1 MQTDL
6 VFKTGWAKRALG
18 WFVFLGA
25 GAALIAMIYGLATN
39 LETQTS
45 ADLWSGVV
53 IGVFVI
59 GLMVLGIAVQ
69 YTHWSIEGETVV
81 FRTLFKSRT
90 IPVSDL
96 AGFGQLII
104 VVSVFPLAHLDL
116 YDRDLNLVARLPVGA
131 KDWPR
136 AEAWFASRLRPVVND
151 GSAALPKLR
160 FADTP
165 KR

>member
-1 MQTDL
+1 MQNGL
-6 VFKTGWAKRALG
+6 VFKTGVAKRALG
-18 WFVFLGA
+18 GFVCLGA
-25 GAALIAMIYGLATN
+25 AAALVAMIYGTFTH

-53 IGVFVI
+53 IGAFLI
-59 GLMVLGIAVQ
+59 GLMVLGAAIQ
-69 YTHWSIEGETVV
+69 FTRWSIEGETVV
-81 FRTLFKSRT
+81 FRTLFKRRT

-104 VVSVFPLAHLDL
+104 VASVVPLVHLDL
-116 YDRDLNLVARLPVGA
+116 YDSDLKLVVRLPVQA

-136 AEAWFASRLRPVVND
+136 AEAWFASRLHPVVND
-151 GSAALPKLR
+151 GSAALPRLR

-165 KR
+165 RS